1 MRAAVCYEFGQPLV
15 IEDVQLDPPQA
26 GEVRVRIAAIGICHS
41 DIHLIRGEWGG
52 DVPVIAGH
60 EASGIVDEIGPGVT
74 LVKPGDRVVVTLLR
88 SCGRCRH
95 CISGS
100 PYACETRFPIDESGR
115 FHTLDGQPIKH
126 GLNTAAF
133 AEYTVVDQSQLAV
146 IPDDLSLDVA
156 ALLACGVI
164 TGAGAVLN
172 TAQVRPGESVVV
184 IGAGG
189 VGLNAIQGAEII
201 GAHPIIAI
209 DVLDSKL
216 GTAREF
222 GAAHGLNPGSSNV
235 EESVNTLTG
244 GGADHVVVTVGA
256 AQAVQMALSL
266 PRIEG
271 NLVLVGMPSI
281 EATVDLSPFDTVA
294 RGQRILGSIM
304 GSTRLNI
311 DIPRLAS
318 LYRADRLRLDELVTA
333 RYPFDQINEAI
344 ERSESGDVLRNL
356 VTFNR

>member
-1 MRAAVCYEFGQPLV
+1 MRAAVCYEFGKPLV
-15 IEDVQLDPPQA
+15 IEDVRLDPPQA

-60 EASGIVDEIGPGVT
+60 EASGVVDEVGPGVT
-74 LVKPGDRVVVTLLR
+74 MVKTGDRVVVTLLR

-100 PYACETRFPIDESGR
+100 PYACETQFPIDESGR
-115 FHTLDGQPIKH
+115 FHTLDGQPIRH
-126 GLNTAAF
+126 GLDTAAF
-133 AEYTVVDQSQLAV
+133 AEFTVVDQSQLAV

-164 TGAGAVLN
+164 TGAGAVIN
-172 TAQVRPGESVVV
+172 TAKVQPGESVVV

-201 GAHPIIAI
+201 GADPIIAV
-209 DVLDSKL
+209 DELDSKL
-216 GTAREF
+216 GIAREF
-222 GAAHGLNPGSSNV
+222 GATHGLNPISANIKD
-235 EESVNTLTG
+235 SVITLTG

-256 AQAVQMALSL
+256 AQAVEMALSL

-271 NLVLVGMPSI
+271 NLVLVGMP
-281 EATVDLSPFDTVA
+281 PFDSTVELA
-294 RGQRILGSIM
+294 PFQTVGRGQRILGSIM

-318 LYRADRLRLDELVTA
+318 LYRRNRLRLDELVTA

-344 ERSESGDVLRNL
+344 EMSERGEAVRNL
-356 VTFNR
+356 VTFNT